1 MSTSRF
7 AFFVSSSFFLV
18 VFMKVLNSKLM
29 LLGHHIATEDQSLIG
44 AASQNRWTAAV
55 APERNVMRIVIPN
68 AVFEFSRR
76 KVL

>member
-1 MSTSRF
+1 
-7 AFFVSSSFFLV
+7 
-18 VFMKVLNSKLM
+18 M
-29 LLGHHIATEDQSLIG
+29 LLGHHTATEDQSLIG
-44 AASQNRWTAAV
+44 AASQNRWTAAA

>member
-1 MSTSRF
+1 
-7 AFFVSSSFFLV
+7 
-18 VFMKVLNSKLM
+18 MKVLNSKLM

-44 AASQNRWTAAV
+44 AASQNRWTAAA
-55 APERNVMRIVIPN
+55 APERNVMPIVIPN